1 MGGIS
6 GTSILKET
14 VPLEQEI
21 QRLALEGPIQG
32 NIDLVKDLTGDAKAL
47 LSDMDKEEKF
57 YENALGFKGFSRP
70 PVKILWPPSKRGLA
84 LPATTVQGLLAPA
97 GQSCGPPLGRA
108 RAICCWPLRCG
119 CWLVALCALLSSF
132 VLELASI
139 LSREQKPPSQNQVSL
154 CIVI

>member
-1 MGGIS
+1 MG
-6 GTSILKET
+6 ET

-57 YENALGFKGFSRP
+57 YENALGCKGFSRP
-70 PVKILWPPSKRGLA
+70 LVSPVAHPSVGPGLS
-84 LPATTVQGLLAPA
+84 VA
-97 GQSCGPPLGRA
+97 GHFL
-108 RAICCWPLRCG
+108 CG
-119 CWLVALCALLSSF
+119 CWLVALCALLSSS